1 MVDKITSP
9 MKNITGSSEKAASGV
24 EGVGKKADES
34 GKKLKEMSA
43 IDLFAINDAVQ
54 NIAREFEK
62 VNAPG
67 AAFNAQL
74 MDLSAITGVVG
85 DDLEDMGKK
94 GRKTAKIFGV
104 DASGMLESYKGVLS
118 KLGPGIADNQDAL
131 DLMGT
136 DIATLSKTMKGDA
149 VGAMNALTGSVLQFG
164 SDIKDPMEMAR
175 LMTEQ
180 MNIMAASA
188 KEGSAEVPFISQSIK
203 QAGKSADS
211 ANVSFAT
218 TNAVIQAMGRA
229 TIYGSEAGV
238 GFRNMLGKMAGA
250 DVIPKEALEKITA
263 LGINYDLISDKTV
276 PFIDRLKELQ
286 KAQADNTLIAQIF
299 GVENQN
305 SVNAILDNIQ
315 FIEELE
321 GKIINTNTATEQAN
335 VIMGGYN
342 ERMSRMK
349 TWLNDIAIGMFGVT
363 SKITPLVTGLA
374 GTVSVFANMA
384 NAHKGVLLLFNTLKT
399 MPVIGS
405 IVSAGSAIASTGLGM
420 ITTAA
425 RVTSVAIMNIPIL
438 GWIAA
443 IVAGLIALG
452 AYLWENSET
461 FRGVVTGVWE
471 VVKRVF
477 GGIGSFISNIWTN
490 VIEPVFTA
498 FYNVWKWVATSIWD
512 GVNVMWEG
520 FKLIG
525 TFLFDNFLK
534 PVKTAFE
541 WVLDF
546 VGGIIDKIIDKLAAP
561 IRFIKGLF
569 KDIAGAYEEG
579 SQKGVDSYR
588 RDHPEDNPEDLT
600 PELTPNDSP
609 KPAGA
614 MPAGGVSPIITPG
627 QLGKSGTLT
636 GGTKKSGLSGSGSGG
651 GGIKNISQ
659 KIEVKNI
666 FNVGANTTQSEIE
679 AIAAKVVRAIN
690 TKLSDG
696 MVVAGA

>member
-34 GKKLKEMSA
+34 GKKLKDMSA

-238 GFRNMLGKMAGA
+238 GFRNMLGKMAGS
-250 DVIPKEALEKITA
+250 DVLPQKALEKITA

-286 KAQADNTLIAQIF
+286 KAQADSTLIAQIF

-321 GKIINTNTATEQAN
+321 GKIVNTNTATEQAN

-349 TWLNDIAIGMFGVT
+349 TWLNDIAIGMFDVT

-425 RVTSVAIMNIPIL
+425 RVTSVAIMNIPII

-443 IVAGLIALG
+443 IIAGLIALG
-452 AYLWENSET
+452 TYFWQTSET
-461 FRGVVTGVWE
+461 FRGILFGTWE
-471 VVKRVF
+471 VIKVTFTGIFKFVSDVLSSMWDLIKKVF
-477 GGIGSFISNIWTN
+477 NPLNWFKKDFSFSG
-490 VIEPVFTA
+490 A
-498 FYNVWKWVATSIWD
+498 
-512 GVNVMWEG
+512 
-520 FKLIG
+520 
-525 TFLFDNFLK
+525 
-534 PVKTAFE
+534 
-541 WVLDF
+541 
-546 VGGIIDKIIDKLAAP
+546 
-561 IRFIKGLF
+561 F
-569 KDIAGAYEEG
+569 KDAMSDIGKSASELGENVGKAYGEG
-579 SQKGVDSYR
+579 KQKGIDSYR
-588 RDHPEDNPEDLT
+588 RDNPEEDPEGVVPDGVT
-600 PELTPNDSP
+600 PDGKP

-614 MPAGGVSPIITPG
+614 IPAGGVSPIITPG

>member
-1 MVDKITSP
+1 MGTTTQWILELVDKITSP
-9 MKNITGSSEKAASGV
+9 MKGIIGSSNKAASGV

-34 GKKLKEMSA
+34 GKKLKAMSA

-54 NIAREFEK
+54 NIAREFEQL
-62 VNAPG
+62 NAPG

-74 MDLSAITGVVG
+74 MDLEAITGVTG
-85 DDLEDMGKK
+85 DALDELGKK
-94 GRKTAKIFGV
+94 GRKTAKIFGG
-104 DASGMLESYKGVLS
+104 DASAMLESYKGVLS
-118 KLGPGIADNQDAL
+118 KLGPGIASNQDAL

-136 DIATLSKTMKGDA
+136 NIATLSKTMKGDA
-149 VGAMNALTGSVLQFG
+149 VGSMNALTGSVLQFG

-218 TNAVIQAMGRA
+218 TNAVIQAMGKA

-238 GFRNMLGKMAGA
+238 GFRNMLGKMAGS
-250 DVIPKEALEKITA
+250 DVLPQKALQKIEA

-286 KAQADNTLIAQIF
+286 KAQADSTLVAQIF

-305 SVNAILDNIQ
+305 SVNAILDNIE

-321 GKIINTNTATEQAN
+321 GKIVNTNTATEQAN

-349 TWLNDIAIGMFGVT
+349 TWLNDIAIGMFDVT
-363 SKITPLVTGLA
+363 SKVTPMVTGLA

-384 NAHKGVLLLFNTLKT
+384 NARQGVLLMFNTLKT

-405 IVSAGSAIASTGLGM
+405 LVSAGSAIASTGLGW

-425 RVTSVAIMNIPIL
+425 RITSVAIMNIPII

-443 IVAGLIALG
+443 IIAGLIALG
-452 AYLWENSET
+452 TYFWKTSET
-461 FRGVVTGVWE
+461 FRGVLMGTWEFIKVAFTGYYTFIKE
-471 VVKRVF
+471 VMQ
-477 GGIGSFISNIWTN
+477 
-490 VIEPVFTA
+490 
-498 FYNVWKWVATSIWD
+498 SIW
-512 GVNVMWEG
+512 
-520 FKLIG
+520 KLIKAV
-525 TFLFDNFLK
+525 FNPANWFDSSFSFAD
-534 PVKTAFE
+534 AFSQ
-541 WVLDF
+541 
-546 VGGIIDKIIDKLAAP
+546 AAGD
-561 IRFIKGLF
+561 IKGAAL
-569 KDIAGAYEEG
+569 KYGENMGKAYAEG
-579 SQKGVDSYR
+579 KQKGVDSYR
-588 RDHPEDNPEDLT
+588 RDNPEEATEEIT
-600 PELTPNDSP
+600 PDGKP

-614 MPAGGVSPIITPG
+614 MLVGKISPKLKPG
-627 QLGKSGTLT
+627 QLTVNSGTSS
-636 GGTKKSGLSGSGSGG
+636 GGSTKSGLSGTGSGG
-651 GGIKNISQ
+651 GAIKNISQ

-666 FNVGANTTQSEIE
+666 FNVSANTTQTEIE